1 MDLADRPLL
10 ALLAALTTVAA
21 VPGASRSATIDKGS
35 FKIYAN
41 DRALG
46 AETFELV
53 EAQDSLVVRVRQ
65 YLTLPTSRGEEALQK
80 GVDLYVSQSDYAL
93 RQYQSTK
100 TFRGATTVRAV
111 VVADTHYV
119 AYREG
124 QGIGEGESRVL
135 PPGRVYVMDSQVITL
150 FDLICRG
157 LHGTSFESRSFN
169 LLALG
174 PRDTML
180 EARAVS
186 LGSET
191 LRWGARRLI
200 ARKYQIVADSQ
211 TTIMLWAGPQGQLLR
226 LIEPTGG
233 LRAERDPPPVKRR
246 SPPPPKPGG

>member
-1 MDLADRPLL
+1 MDRTWVPLL
-10 ALLAALTTVAA
+10 AAFAILVA
-21 VPGASRSATIDKGS
+21 PPSATRADTIDHGS
-35 FKIYAN
+35 FKIYVN
-41 DRALG
+41 DHALG
-46 AETFELV
+46 AETFELS
-53 EAQDSLVVRVRQ
+53 EAQDSLVVRARQ
-65 YLTLPTSRGEEALQK
+65 YLALPTTRGEEPLEK
-80 GVDLYVSQSDYAL
+80 GVDLFVSRSDYAL
-93 RQYQSTK
+93 RQYQADR
-100 TFRGATTVRAV
+100 TFRGATTRRAV

-124 QGIGEGESRVL
+124 EIMGEGESGVL

-157 LHGTSFESRSFN
+157 LHGKSFETRPFN

-191 LRWGARRLI
+191 IRWGGRPLV

-211 TTIMLWAGPQGQLLR
+211 TTFTAWVGPLGQLVR
-226 LIEPTGG
+226 LTEPVSG

-246 SPPPPKPGG
+246 SPPKPGG